1 MSRTIGITTGPHQ
14 GYCVLGITGQPMEM
28 DDWWHVKGSVSD
40 MTDAERAAYK
50 KAKAAGTPK
59 EPMSLMRVRDRVADL
74 IRRHAAH
81 GSVRVAVRMSGDNRL
96 LHPAQNDHKYAEA
109 RLSAWIEGVT
119 LLTIYDL
126 VPPPMVSLVTTQ
138 EMKRWM
144 TPQRDAIKQLRDA
157 GDADANAF
165 RTKPGRWMES
175 DPLPANLA
183 QGRAA
188 WVATHFFEAVT
199 R

>member
-14 GYCVLGITGQPMEM
+14 GFCVLGITGQPIEM
-28 DDWWHVKGSVSD
+28 GDWWHVRASTAT
-40 MTDAERAAYK
+40 MNDAERAAHK

-59 EPMSLMRVRDRVADL
+59 QPMCLMRVREKVLDL

-96 LHPAQNDHKYAEA
+96 LHPSQNDHKYQEA

-119 LLTIYDL
+119 LLTIYEL
-126 VPPPMVSLVTTQ
+126 VPPSMVSLVTPQ

-144 TPQRDAIKQLRDA
+144 TPQRDAIKELRDA
-157 GDADANAF
+157 GDVDANAF
-165 RTKPGRWMES
+165 LTKPGRWMDS

-188 WVATHFFEAVT
+188 WVGTHFFEEST